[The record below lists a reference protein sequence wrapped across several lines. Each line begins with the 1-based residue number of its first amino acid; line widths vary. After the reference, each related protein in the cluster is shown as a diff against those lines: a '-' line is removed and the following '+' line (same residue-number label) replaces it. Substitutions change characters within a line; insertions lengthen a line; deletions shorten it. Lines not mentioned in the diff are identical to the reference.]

1 VVANL
6 YEVHKIPNWKS
17 LLSKVSG
24 YGGIEGFGDW
34 GFRGVPSADF
44 DLIPSIGRKTSRP
57 EYSRSWEL
65 EIFDRFKQQAIPYL
79 VQIPPNELTWLALAR
94 HHGLPTR
101 LLDWTLSP
109 LIAAYFAVSGARV
122 GTTTPGDCAIYAYRS
137 IGMAREDSI
146 RNPFSIRQK
155 YVEVHVAHYSPRLA
169 AQKGFFIIHRN
180 PSKPFRPKTLHKL
193 IIPGRLCEE
202 FQDNLDFFGINSAT
216 LFPDLHGVAQY
227 WGWYY
232 KGAM

>member
-1 VVANL
+1 MTNL
-6 YEVHKIPNWKS
+6 YKIYKIINWES
-17 LLSKVSG
+17 FLSKVSG
-24 YGGIEGFGDW
+24 YSGTVSFGDW
-34 GFRGVPSADF
+34 GFRGVPSESF
-44 DLIPSIGRKTSRP
+44 DLIPSIGRKSSRP
-57 EYSRSWEL
+57 RYSSFWEQ
-65 EIFDRFKQQAIPYL
+65 EIFDRFKQQAIPHL
-79 VQIPPNELTWLALAR
+79 VQLPPNELTWLALAR

-109 LIAAYFAVSGARV
+109 LIAAYFAVSGARS
-122 GTTTPGDCAIYAYRS
+122 GKTTPDNCAIYAYRS
-137 IGMAREDSI
+137 IGLDREENI
-146 RNPFSIRQK
+146 RNPFSMRKK

-169 AQKGFFIIHRN
+169 AQKGFFTAHRN

-193 IIPGRLCEE
+193 IIPGTLCEE

-216 LFPDLHGVAQY
+216 LFPDLDGVAEY